1 MPVEYSRHFVPKYVS
16 IRGVGDNE
24 LVWVAK
30 AEFERLPEKNR
41 EMFRS
46 LEPVAASN

>member
-1 MPVEYSRHFVPKYVS
+1 MPVEYLRLFAPKYVS

-30 AEFERLPEKNR
+30 EEFERLPEKNK
-41 EMFRS
+41 ELFRS
-46 LEPVAASN
+46 LEPLRA